1 MSSKF
6 NRAYI
11 LRVETGDNEFVEI
24 KPPFTLEFNIQ
35 RNNLASSNTAN
46 FVIYNLNT
54 ANRSKIY
61 KDIYDVGTFRAVQLF
76 AGYAEKTGDLLP
88 RVFNGNIKRAFSHR
102 QGPDFRTEIEC
113 YDGQISNS
121 TSDIAITL
129 PASINTKDIIEAIA
143 KNLKDVG
150 GVTVGKKFTDIS
162 SRSTALM
169 GNPSEILS
177 QLTGG
182 KSYID
187 SGNLYAL
194 DKSEVVIGDI
204 RLINVDNGLLGTPKK
219 QETMIEIEMLFEP
232 RIKPSQLIEL
242 QSSTEPRFNGY
253 YKVTGIIHRGTI
265 SGAVGG
271 EARTNLTMIQQK
283 VTDVVYDKAT
293 NEYRATV
300 V

>member
-1 MSSKF
+1 MKF
-6 NRAYI
+6 NRSYV

-24 KPPFTLEFNIQ
+24 LPPFTLEFNIQ
-35 RNNLASSNTAN
+35 RNNLASSNTGH
-46 FVIYNLNT
+46 FVVYNLNQ
-54 ANRSKIY
+54 ANRAKIY

-76 AGYAEKTGDLLP
+76 AGYAEKTGDLIP

-102 QGPDFRTEIEC
+102 QGPDFRTELEC
-113 YDGQISNS
+113 YDGQISNM

-129 PASINTKDIIEAIA
+129 PPSINTKVIIEAIA
-143 KNLKDVG
+143 RNLKDVG
-150 GVTVGKKFTDIS
+150 GVTVGNKFTDIS
-162 SRSTALM
+162 NRSTALM

-177 QLTGG
+177 QLTGN

-187 SGNLYAL
+187 SGNVYAL
-194 DKSEVVIGDI
+194 DKDEVILGDI

-219 QETMIEIEMLFEP
+219 QETMIELEMLFEP

-242 QSSTEPRFNGY
+242 ESTTEPRFNGF

-265 SGAVGG
+265 SGAIGG

-293 NEYRATV
+293 NEYRVTIV
-300 V
+300 